1 MSPIQHKFS
10 SVLVSL
16 LLAGCSASTQI
27 THTQRSSIEQR
38 LLVRSLARSLDQ
50 LDTVVLQGK
59 TVAVDFYGLTPDK
72 DFAKEFCIAWLQG
85 RRIKV
90 VADPSRAEVRL
101 KVFAPV
107 LGVDQGQSFFGM
119 PSLTV
124 PFLGVTMPEIALFKS
139 AIHQGYAEIQMY
151 TIDGASGDL
160 LTRSPRTVGES
171 AYNQYTILVMLN
183 FSRTDLDEPE
193 DGVH

>member
-1 MSPIQHKFS
+1 MGNRPEFGSSRRTVILAAFLCFCVHGFPKPTFDQDAGKIIRISYQGGVQMSPIHHKFS
-10 SVLVSL
+10 SLFVSL
-16 LLAGCSASTQI
+16 WLAGCSASTQV

-38 LLVRSLARSLDQ
+38 LLVRSLDRSLDQ
-50 LDTVVLQGK
+50 LDTVALQE

-90 VADPSRAEVRL
+90 VADPSRADVRL

-124 PFLGVTMPEIALFKS
+124 PFLGVTMPEIALFK
-139 AIHQGYAEIQMY
+139 I
-151 TIDGASGDL
+151 
-160 LTRSPRTVGES
+160 R
-171 AYNQYTILVMLN
+171 
-183 FSRTDLDEPE
+183 
-193 DGVH
+193 

>member
-1 MSPIQHKFS
+1 
-10 SVLVSL
+10 
-16 LLAGCSASTQI
+16 LA
-27 THTQRSSIEQR
+27 RR
-38 LLVRSLARSLDQ
+38 LLGIDAGHPYAAVQHRATSLGPIFGSSLDQ
-50 LDTVVLQGK
+50 LDIVALQGK

-90 VADPSRAEVRL
+90 VADPSRADVRL

-139 AIHQGYAEIQMY
+139 ATYQGYAEIQMY
-151 TIDGASGDL
+151 TIDGASGDF
-160 LTRSPRTVGES
+160 LTRSPRSVGES

-183 FSRTDLDEPE
+183 FDRTDLDEPE